1 MSGFLYFWGHFQTE
15 ENFDRF
21 LRNQQQKCK
30 TKQKIEINEVCELSQ
45 DSYYTRNPEDSAVP
59 GDIGPNSPES
69 IFVKSVEI
77 IKYEDKGWFFYLK
90 E

>member
-1 MSGFLYFWGHFQTE
+1 MLIVE
-15 ENFDRF
+15 
-21 LRNQQQKCK
+21 

-77 IKYEDKGWFFYLK
+77 IKY
-90 E
+90 

>member
-1 MSGFLYFWGHFQTE
+1 MLIVE
-15 ENFDRF
+15 
-21 LRNQQQKCK
+21 

-69 IFVKSVEI
+69 IFVKSRAI
-77 IKYEDKGWFFYLK
+77 FKYGDK
-90 E
+90 